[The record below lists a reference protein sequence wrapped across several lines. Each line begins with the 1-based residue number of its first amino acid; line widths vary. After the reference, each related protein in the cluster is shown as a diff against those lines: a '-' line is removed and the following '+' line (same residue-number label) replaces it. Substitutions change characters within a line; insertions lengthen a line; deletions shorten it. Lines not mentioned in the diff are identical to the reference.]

1 MDRRSSFGWR
11 RVDRTEKLTHHG
23 FWLDGFEGM
32 WIGGQVLVGGV
43 WIGGVWVGSVW
54 IGLRNSLTVG
64 RIETEKWKLTHRG
77 SDRD

>member
-1 MDRRSSFGWR
+1 MDRRLGFGR
-11 RVDRTEKLTHHG
+11 RCVDRTEKLTHCG

-64 RIETEKWKLTHRG
+64 
-77 SDRD
+77 

>member
-1 MDRRSSFGWR
+1 MDRRSGFGR
-11 RVDRTEKLTHHG
+11 RYVDRTEKLTHRG

-32 WIGGQVLVGGV
+32 WIGGQVLIGGV
-43 WIGGVWVGSVW
+43 WIGVGIGSVW

-64 RIETEKWKLTHRG
+64 RIEIEKWKLTHRG